1 MMRDEAARRVLLL
14 GIAAAGLL
22 VGLLPALF
30 GHGAIT
36 GAFIIGTLP
45 VLAALLRD
53 LWHGFRRGEFGLDL
67 IAAMSMGGALL
78 LGEFLAAAVIAL
90 MVSGG
95 EFLEARARQRARREM
110 TALLSRVPRSAMRHG
125 ARGLEEVPLDAIAPG
140 DRLLVARGAVVPVDG
155 RVDAAAAVLDVS
167 ALTGEPLPQRVG
179 RGEPVSSGSVNAGEA
194 FDLLAS
200 RRAAESTYAGI
211 VRLVEGAQASKAPM
225 ARLADRWSLWF
236 LGFTLLLS
244 GGAWIVTGDAVRGL
258 AVLVVATPCPLILAV
273 PVAIIAGLSRAAGAG
288 VLVKSGGALETMA
301 RVRVLLLDKTGTL
314 TIGRARLAAILPE
327 GDMAE
332 EEVLRLAASLDQA
345 SGHVLAQALVEAATA
360 RGLALSTPIA
370 MQEAPG
376 EGIAGLVDGRRV
388 AIGSA
393 GFVAASTG
401 GATPAAPPDQPVGAA
416 LVFVG
421 IDGAPGGVLVFEDPV
436 RAEAPAMLAGMR
448 RAGIGRI
455 VLLSGDATAPAEAVG
470 RALRLDD
477 VVAECTPEGKV
488 AVVRAESQGGPVM
501 MIGDGVNDAPAL
513 AAAAIGIAMGA
524 RGAAASSEAADAVL
538 LVDRLDRVAQAIR
551 IARRSMHI
559 ARQSVAAGI
568 GLSALGMVAAALGYL
583 TPVEGA
589 LMQEAIDVAVIL
601 NALRA
606 LRGDEDR
613 AIKAAGTGD
622 VP

>member
-1 MMRDEAARRVLLL
+1 MGDEASRRVLLL
-14 GIAAAGLL
+14 GIAAAGLAA
-22 VGLLPALF
+22 GLLPALL
-30 GHGAIT
+30 GHGAATWIF
-36 GAFIIGTLP
+36 GLGTLP

-78 LGEFLAAAVIAL
+78 LGETLAAAVVAL
-90 MVSGG
+90 MYAGG

-110 TALLSRVPRSAMRHG
+110 TALLARVPRSAMRHG
-125 ARGLEEVPLDAIAPG
+125 AQGLEEVPLDAIAPG

-155 RVDAAAAVLDVS
+155 DVDAVAAVLDVS
-167 ALTGEPLPQRVG
+167 ALTGEPLPQRIA
-179 RGEPVSSGSVNAGEA
+179 RGEAVLSGSVNAGEA
-194 FDLLAS
+194 FDLVATRLA
-200 RRAAESTYAGI
+200 AQSTYAGI

-225 ARLADRWSLWF
+225 ARLADRWSVWF
-236 LGFTLLLS
+236 LGFTVLLA
-244 GGAWIVTGDAVRGL
+244 GGAWAATGDAVRGL

-301 RVRVLLLDKTGTL
+301 RARVLLLDKTGTL
-314 TIGRARLAAILPE
+314 TIGHARLSAIRPE
-327 GDMAE
+327 NGIAE

-370 MQEAPG
+370 VREAPG
-376 EGIAGLVDGRRV
+376 EGIAGLVDGYQM

-393 GFVAASTG
+393 GFVAATIG
-401 GATPAAPPDQPVGAA
+401 GPVPAAPADEPPGAA

-421 IDGAPGGVLVFEDPV
+421 VDGAPAGVLVFEDPI
-436 RAEAPAMLAGMR
+436 RPDAPAMLAGMR
-448 RAGIGRI
+448 RAGIGR
-455 VLLSGDATAPAEAVG
+455 VVMLSGDAEAPAQAVG
-470 RALRLDD
+470 RELGLDR
-477 VVAECTPEGKV
+477 VVAGCTPEGKV
-488 AVVRAESQGGPVM
+488 AIVRAEGEAGPVM

-524 RGAAASSEAADAVL
+524 RGAAASSEAADAVV
-538 LVDRLDRVAQAIR
+538 LVDRLDLLARAMR
-551 IARRSMHI
+551 IARRTLRI

-568 GLSALGMVAAALGYL
+568 GLSALGMVVAAAGYL
-583 TPVEGA
+583 TPVQGA
-589 LMQEAIDVAVIL
+589 LLQEAIDVAVIL

-606 LRGDEDR
+606 LREDADE
-613 AIKAAGTGD
+613 AI
-622 VP
+622 